1 MVTTRSRRPSS
12 QDSTAAAAAAASN
25 GQTKTGDATSTDDR
39 NPKKR
44 QFEEPPPPNKQA
56 RQKTEQSNGN
66 ANNTKQQQQQQQP
79 RQGTTQSP
87 TILERGTI
95 YYFIRARVNIETP
108 RQVSDI
114 ARGYLIL
121 RPIPASAGSSKD
133 ALVDK
138 AKSQSATTRLL
149 ALPKKLLP
157 GSSQDRFMA
166 FVEKADASYENLRDE
181 LLKGDEYE
189 TKTAGHRHRPDATPV
204 GEGVYVISSTGR
216 ESHLSYMA
224 TVPKEM
230 GELQRALRFNERGS
244 FILSSKNPKAESP
257 PNAQLP
263 EGADYPPE

>member
-12 QDSTAAAAAAASN
+12 QDSAAAVAAASN
-25 GQTKTGDATSTDDR
+25 GQTKTGDATGTDDR

-44 QFEEPPPPNKQA
+44 QFEEPPLPTKQA

-66 ANNTKQQQQQQQP
+66 ANSTKQQQQQP

-95 YYFIRARVNIETP
+95 YYFIRSRVNIETP

-121 RPIPASAGSSKD
+121 RPIPTSAGSSKD